1 MAKHCPV
8 TKLPVL
14 DCDCGACDDLDEQ
27 ERPEL
32 TPTFREPDWPE
43 DAA

>member
-1 MAKHCPV
+1 MPRECPRC
-8 TKLPVL
+8 LMPIRECI
-14 DCDCGACDDLDEQ
+14 CDEDEEQ

-43 DAA
+43 DVA